1 VSEKNPNFYSNLNF
15 FSKTMD
21 CPIIPLVSLTVSCCL
36 FGLAYF
42 DVAPYS
48 TGALLASLAFSI
60 ATAFA
65 YWLFASQNCCVSSG
79 HFKTS
84 EDLEVANDKNKNSNW
99 LISTWS
105 ELNQSASLWLNN
117 LWTDLKNTL
126 KSIPILKKF
135 NHKEQEGG
143 VVVFRRTPDP
153 EVLFLPNPEWP
164 LSVSK
169 PDDRHAPLYP
179 AALKTLSDK
188 TGTSPSEFSQVPQ
201 FSVPLKK
208 SGPDGKM
215 NTLTY
220 YLAEVSQKVEVTEG
234 EWLTFDEA
242 YDQCP
247 TEEMARALKTCYNK
261 IKEMDEQ
268 QASAEMTKRTGV
280 SSAKVDKWYKDP
292 ESKELWKV
300 IKQTRRNLS
309 KNLSGQ
315 LSVQPVTEHSACP
328 ECTDAKDCS
337 KEIWITMTVSILST
351 VLLMSAFALIVKFF
365 PEQLGQI
372 RGFIMDNLAG
382 FKTTVD
388 AGLENARQGLKEEK
402 EKAVGAAQTWWNQM
416 SNYFN

>member
-1 VSEKNPNFYSNLNF
+1 
-15 FSKTMD
+15 
-21 CPIIPLVSLTVSCCL
+21 
-36 FGLAYF
+36 
-42 DVAPYS
+42 
-48 TGALLASLAFSI
+48 
-60 ATAFA
+60 
-65 YWLFASQNCCVSSG
+65 
-79 HFKTS
+79 
-84 EDLEVANDKNKNSNW
+84 
-99 LISTWS
+99 
-105 ELNQSASLWLNN
+105 
-117 LWTDLKNTL
+117 
-126 KSIPILKKF
+126 
-135 NHKEQEGG
+135 
-143 VVVFRRTPDP
+143 
-153 EVLFLPNPEWP
+153 
-164 LSVSK
+164 
-169 PDDRHAPLYP
+169 
-179 AALKTLSDK
+179 
-188 TGTSPSEFSQVPQ
+188 
-201 FSVPLKK
+201 
-208 SGPDGKM
+208 
-215 NTLTY
+215 
-220 YLAEVSQKVEVTEG
+220 
-234 EWLTFDEA
+234 
-242 YDQCP
+242 
-247 TEEMARALKTCYNK
+247 MARALKTCYNK

-280 SSAKVDKWYKDP
+280 SSAKVNKWYKDP